1 VHSFHTLLGPPC
13 CTLQASSIFQNWMVC
28 DSAGRAIYNRAM
40 TDAISPEFH
49 LTPGGPAPF
58 RPSEWDMDDA
68 AQ

>member
-1 VHSFHTLLGPPC
+1 
-13 CTLQASSIFQNWMVC
+13 MVC

>member
-1 VHSFHTLLGPPC
+1 M
-13 CTLQASSIFQNWMVC
+13 TLQTFWGAASSFGERNIFHKGMVC